1 MNETTTEYLDFPGA
15 DTLQAAGRVA
25 PPSAEV
31 LDRARAAVLAAASAE
46 QATSAVAP
54 ARPRRMVTGRRL
66 AAVFAL
72 AAVAAGVVVA
82 TGGEQAPRANSLSAT
97 AQPPQPAVG
106 ATTFLDGVSEVA
118 QAQSA
123 STAPYWKVQLRSVV
137 GGHTSTVTEY
147 VSREGYVIRSK
158 GRTYKKGAPS
168 WAVGAKLVDWN
179 GLDRLPTDPATLL
192 AMMSAGQQGG
202 RDVFGQA
209 GNILGDSPA
218 SPALRAALFKALGR
232 LSGVKLVGT
241 VKDHAGRS
249 GTELAFAGV
258 NGSEALIVDPR
269 TATVLEDVFWQAGG
283 VSRTT
288 YLESGPALSID

>member
-1 MNETTTEYLDFPGA
+1 
-15 DTLQAAGRVA
+15 
-25 PPSAEV
+25 
-31 LDRARAAVLAAASAE
+31 
-46 QATSAVAP
+46 
-54 ARPRRMVTGRRL
+54 
-66 AAVFAL
+66 VFAL

-82 TGGEQAPRANSLSAT
+82 TGGSTAPTAHTPSASAPR
-97 AQPPQPAVG
+97 QPVAD
-106 ATTFLDGVSEVA
+106 ATTFLTGVSEVA
-118 QAQSA
+118 ATQSA
-123 STAPYWKVQLRSVV
+123 STAPYWKVQLTTVV
-137 GGHTSTVTEY
+137 AGHTSTVTEY
-147 VSREGYVIRSK
+147 VSREGYVIQSK
-158 GRTYKKGAPS
+158 GRTYKKGAPA

-218 SPALRAALFKALGR
+218 GPALRAALFKALGR

-258 NGSEALIVDPR
+258 NGSEALIVDPK

-288 YLESGPALSID
+288 YLSSGPAMTIG